1 LQFSAAIFDL
11 DGTLCDTIGDLRTSM
26 NEMLRTVG
34 FPEVSR
40 ETVIASINNGAREFV
55 RGCLPEPVQ
64 QDEDKLDRCLAIYKE
79 CYSRH
84 YLDTTYA
91 YVGMTELIAEL
102 RAAGFR
108 LGVLSN
114 KHDTMVKAIIY
125 KLFGDDA
132 FDDYA
137 VWGQAFLPHKPDPAA
152 AYYLAGVLHV
162 RPDEVAFIGD
172 SHIDISTALN
182 AGMFPVGVSWGYRP
196 AELLIE
202 TGAKAI
208 CNTPGELRKL
218 LLGK

>member
-1 LQFSAAIFDL
+1 MRFSAAIFDL
-11 DGTLCDTIGDLRTSM
+11 DGTLCDTIGDLQTSM

-34 FPEVSR
+34 LPEVSR
-40 ETVIASINNGAREFV
+40 DTVISSINNGAREFV
-55 RGCLPEPVQ
+55 RGCLPKEVQ
-64 QDEDKLDRCLAIYKE
+64 HDEDKLDRCLSVYRE

-84 YLDTTYA
+84 YLETTYA
-91 YVGMTELIAEL
+91 YAGMPELVADL

-114 KHDTMVKAIIY
+114 KQDVMVKKIIY

-152 AYYLAGVLHV
+152 AYYVAGVLHV
-162 RPDEVAFIGD
+162 KPDETAFIGD
-172 SHIDISTALN
+172 SHIDIGTALN

-196 AELLIE
+196 AELLVE

-208 CNTPGELRKL
+208 CNTPDELGKL
-218 LLGK
+218 LLGI